1 MKNPTT
7 AFLFDIGN
15 VIIRFDF
22 RLAIGRV
29 ADRCTLAP
37 EHILPNL
44 QPLTDQLD
52 MGQLGVLEFV
62 EAAAEVTGFSGTPE
76 EFIAAFEDIF
86 ELNQPIADLIEKL
99 SEAKTPLFLLSNTNA
114 IHVPF
119 FTKKFPVFAKFDGAI
134 YSYESGCMKPA
145 PKIFEIAIKKLG
157 LEAGTTIYI
166 DDLPANCE
174 AGKKA
179 GFQTFC
185 YDFRNHDALLA
196 AIKSPV

>member
-44 QPLTDQLD
+44 QPLTDQLE

-119 FTKKFPVFAKFDGAI
+119 F
-134 YSYESGCMKPA
+134 YE
-145 PKIFEIAIKKLG
+145 KIPSFREIRRCDLFLRIG
-157 LEAGTTIYI
+157 LHEASSE
-166 DDLPANCE
+166 N
-174 AGKKA
+174 
-179 GFQTFC
+179 
-185 YDFRNHDALLA
+185 FRNRDQETRLRGRHDNLHRRSSSKL
-196 AIKSPV
+196 